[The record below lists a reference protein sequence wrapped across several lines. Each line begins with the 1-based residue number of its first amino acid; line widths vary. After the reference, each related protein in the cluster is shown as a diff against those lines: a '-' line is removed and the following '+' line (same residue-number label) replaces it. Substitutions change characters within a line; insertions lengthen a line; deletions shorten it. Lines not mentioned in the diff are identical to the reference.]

1 MQCSLGQEP
10 SRTHLHTQEPL
21 QGLLRY
27 SPFTDGVSTPGQVP
41 RKALEKKDLGRSFWA
56 MSPARGCSAPFLGL
70 HRHDAGKM
78 PGDAHRPHWGPRLPL
93 ALAQVP
99 QLCPRTVPK
108 GRPHE
113 GATCAAVLW
122 GLGAG
127 LEPGQGFLGL
137 QPQALPA
144 SSPARPSHTMPTN
157 LVNPGPPL

>member
-1 MQCSLGQEP
+1 
-10 SRTHLHTQEPL
+10 
-21 QGLLRY
+21 
-27 SPFTDGVSTPGQVP
+27 
-41 RKALEKKDLGRSFWA
+41 
-56 MSPARGCSAPFLGL
+56 
-70 HRHDAGKM
+70 M

-99 QLCPRTVPK
+99 QLCPRAAPK

-113 GATCAAVLW
+113 GATRAAVLW

-127 LEPGQGFLGL
+127 LEPGQGSLGL

-144 SSPARPSHTMPTN
+144 SSPARPVHTVPTN